1 MSICRMFWTNLTIVL
16 NRYMYLSGR
25 FDMREVERTV
35 QRLIR
40 DGSRLDHKHL
50 NIVFFKI
57 LILLEVHI
65 TQFG

>member
-1 MSICRMFWTNLTIVL
+1 
-16 NRYMYLSGR
+16 MYLSGR

-40 DGSRLDHKHL
+40 DGSRLDHKHP

-65 TQFG
+65 TQFWVNMQKNHPYHRK